1 MGKRVYL
8 ALLTA
13 LAIIIISVLASTR
26 IATASDHINSNDTS
40 SDPSLL
46 RTHTVGFVYVTTYK
60 NRLTNSQA
68 TVNIMQKFFD
78 TVEWRQDQ
86 QYSFLRDVVH
96 NNFKPDD
103 GSVGTRLGYAYG
115 SCGASSLLNKLVKTT
130 KFRDSDGVLKPVFE
144 TVVVHT
150 WSGDKTYG
158 KWGATTLLDPTG
170 KKTEDYIWKLNPDY
184 DGPPPKITTNFDM
197 VGETV
202 SITMQYGDEV
212 AAPTTATSASV
223 AATSEPTPAPTDEA
237 TSEPNFSPAVL
248 DSGVSD
254 ASFVVQATAVPP
266 IKPTRGSIEQVSAP
280 GDSGQAIVKLSPDN
294 TARQLTQELTDLV
307 KAARFGV
314 SVIPIGDAA
323 LIMSETGVNADT
335 EAFVASAFKGPVAI
349 YFFENVDSAV
359 WKNVPVKYWL
369 AKTDKEVPAE
379 FRDSWQQNKD
389 QLKDLYQA
397 AIFSDNDSAGNLIAY
412 VYSHSMMA
420 QKSSNPITAFN
431 NWLHDEA
438 GLTEATGLKSWLSGA
453 TNIAGYVDDRYGE
466 LAFVYRGQKLIP
478 TNN

>member
-8 ALLTA
+8 ALLAA
-13 LAIIIISVLASTR
+13 LAIIIIRILASTR
-26 IATASDHINSNDTS
+26 IATGSEHNYTNDTS
-40 SDPSLL
+40 SDSSLI

-103 GSVGTRLGYAYG
+103 GFVGTPLGYAYG

-150 WSGDKTYG
+150 WSGDKNYG
-158 KWGATTLLDPTG
+158 KWGATNFLDPTG

-212 AAPTTATSASV
+212 AAPTTASP
-223 AATSEPTPAPTDEA
+223 AATSEAAPAPTDEA
-237 TSEPNFSPAVL
+237 TSEPMFSPAVI
-248 DSGVSD
+248 DSGMSD
-254 ASFVVQATAVPP
+254 ASYVVQATAVPP
-266 IKPTRGSIEQVSAP
+266 IKPTRTSVEQVSAP

-314 SVIPIGDAA
+314 SVIPIRDSA
-323 LIMSETGVNADT
+323 LIMTEPLFNSDT

-359 WKNVPVKYWL
+359 WKDVPVKYWL
-369 AKTDKEVPAE
+369 AKSDKEMPAE
-379 FRDSWQQNKD
+379 VRESWQKNKD
-389 QLKDLYQA
+389 LLKDLYQ
-397 AIFSDNDSAGNLIAY
+397 
-412 VYSHSMMA
+412 
-420 QKSSNPITAFN
+420 
-431 NWLHDEA
+431 
-438 GLTEATGLKSWLSGA
+438 
-453 TNIAGYVDDRYGE
+453 
-466 LAFVYRGQKLIP
+466 
-478 TNN
+478 